1 MKININLFIIAILLF
16 NLLPAQNISLFNQ
29 LNGHLDYTAIGN
41 TLNKSENNGSSNC
54 IINTNS
60 SATLNLSPTQTVEAA
75 YLYWAGSG
83 SGDFNV
89 TLNTTDI
96 TPSRTFA
103 YNTSP
108 RREFFAAFADVTTL
122 IQTEGNGLYTLSDLE
137 QNVSTYCSP
146 STNFAGWAIT
156 IIYSDPALPFNQ
168 VNVYDGLETV
178 PRSITIQLDNLN
190 VIDTT
195 GAKVGFIAWEGDAG
209 LAVNEVLQMNGVT
222 LSNRPLNPANNAFNG
237 TNSFTNDSNLYNM
250 DIDVYSIENAI
261 NAGDTSAVI
270 QLTSGQDLVM
280 VNNIITVLNSQLP
293 DASVAID
300 SVDQRCNPREL
311 TIEYTVR
318 NLNSMRLLPAN
329 TPIAFYIDTVLV
341 AQTQT
346 SNDIPGGGTE
356 SNTLTFTAN
365 PLLLDPINL
374 TIVVDDNGSG
384 TGIISEISET
394 NNSAVI
400 SIVADPLPIAN
411 QPPDLEDCDDNFDG
425 ELKFD
430 ISPQTALILGSQNPS
445 NFTVSYFE
453 NMGDAESGNNPL
465 ELTPI
470 VVYTKSVVA
479 KIVNNTTRCANYTS
493 FNLIVNPLPIV
504 AQTHTITQCDTDYD
518 GLTIFNIKDFEIN
531 IFDVQQNFLVAT
543 YFDSLQDLENGVAEI
558 QNVTAFQTISNP
570 QIIYI
575 KVLNTTSQCYT
586 SAPLTLTS
594 ILPPAINPISE
605 FEICDSDTNSF
616 DLSEINSLL
625 TTETQDITLHYFDSL
640 TNAENK
646 IDPITVLNY
655 QSNTTPLFVRIQDTV
670 TNCFH
675 IHSFNFIANP
685 LPIANQPPDLEDCDD
700 NFDGEL
706 KVDMSTQT
714 ALIIGSQNPSNF
726 TVSYYENRTDAE
738 SGNNP
743 LELTPIVVYTKSVV
757 AKIVNNT
764 TRCANYTS
772 FNLIVNPLP
781 IVAQTHTIT
790 QCDTDYDGLT
800 IFNIKDFEIN
810 IFDVQQNFLVATYFD
825 SLQDLE
831 NGVAEIQN
839 VTAFQTISNPQ
850 IIYIKVLNTT
860 SQCYTSAP
868 LTLTSILPPAINP
881 ISEFEICDSDTNS
894 FDLSE
899 INSLLTTETQD
910 ITLHYFDSLTNAEN
924 KIDPITV
931 LNYQS
936 NTTPLF
942 VRIQDTVTN
951 CFHIH
956 SFNFIANP
964 LPIANQPPD
973 LEDCDDNFDGEL
985 KVDMSTQTALII
997 GSQNPSNFTVSYYE
1011 NRTDAESGNNPL
1023 ELTPIVVYT
1032 KSVVAK
1038 IVNNTTRCANYTS
1051 FNLIVNPLPIV
1062 DIPKQLI
1069 CLDNLPHYVSAETFN
1084 NGDTYL
1090 WSTGQTTNKISIDT
1104 TGTYSV
1110 TVTTPKG
1117 CVTSS
1122 SFEANVSGAAMIE
1135 FTEVLNFTDPN
1146 SITVMVKGVGDYQY
1160 KLDDNPLQT
1169 SNFFNYVTLGYH
1181 TITVVDLNGCS
1192 EVTKEVLV
1200 INAQKFFTPNND
1212 TYFDTW
1218 NIIGIDTLPGSVIYI
1233 FDRYGKLLGT
1243 LAYNSGGWDG
1253 TYRGYEMPANDYW
1266 FLAKIKTP
1274 TEQFEYKG
1282 HFALR
1287 R

>member
-781 IVAQTHTIT
+781 IV
-790 QCDTDYDGLT
+790 
-800 IFNIKDFEIN
+800 
-810 IFDVQQNFLVATYFD
+810 
-825 SLQDLE
+825 
-831 NGVAEIQN
+831 
-839 VTAFQTISNPQ
+839 
-850 IIYIKVLNTT
+850 
-860 SQCYTSAP
+860 
-868 LTLTSILPPAINP
+868 
-881 ISEFEICDSDTNS
+881 
-894 FDLSE
+894 
-899 INSLLTTETQD
+899 
-910 ITLHYFDSLTNAEN
+910 
-924 KIDPITV
+924 
-931 LNYQS
+931 
-936 NTTPLF
+936 
-942 VRIQDTVTN
+942 
-951 CFHIH
+951 
-956 SFNFIANP
+956 
-964 LPIANQPPD
+964 
-973 LEDCDDNFDGEL
+973 
-985 KVDMSTQTALII
+985 
-997 GSQNPSNFTVSYYE
+997 
-1011 NRTDAESGNNPL
+1011 
-1023 ELTPIVVYT
+1023 
-1032 KSVVAK
+1032 
-1038 IVNNTTRCANYTS
+1038 
-1051 FNLIVNPLPIV
+1051 

-1266 FLAKIKTP
+1266 FFAKIKTP

>member
-222 LSNRPLNPANNAFNG
+222 FSNRPLNPANNAFNG

-400 SIVADPLPIAN
+400 SIV
-411 QPPDLEDCDDNFDG
+411 
-425 ELKFD
+425 
-430 ISPQTALILGSQNPS
+430 
-445 NFTVSYFE
+445 
-453 NMGDAESGNNPL
+453 
-465 ELTPI
+465 
-470 VVYTKSVVA
+470 
-479 KIVNNTTRCANYTS
+479 
-493 FNLIVNPLPIV
+493 
-504 AQTHTITQCDTDYD
+504 
-518 GLTIFNIKDFEIN
+518 
-531 IFDVQQNFLVAT
+531 
-543 YFDSLQDLENGVAEI
+543 
-558 QNVTAFQTISNP
+558 
-570 QIIYI
+570 
-575 KVLNTTSQCYT
+575 
-586 SAPLTLTS
+586 
-594 ILPPAINPISE
+594 
-605 FEICDSDTNSF
+605 
-616 DLSEINSLL
+616 
-625 TTETQDITLHYFDSL
+625 
-640 TNAENK
+640 
-646 IDPITVLNY
+646 
-655 QSNTTPLFVRIQDTV
+655 
-670 TNCFH
+670 
-675 IHSFNFIANP
+675 ANP